1 MVNASRLRVVEYNK
15 CCYMCV
21 TKNNRKWVAKLCSI
35 VCQELRDGGYWLA
48 ILEKKINEMMTAL
61 RHLHDT
67 SEDFGPG

>member
-1 MVNASRLRVVEYNK
+1 
-15 CCYMCV
+15 MCV